1 MLPLV
6 PLIAMTSCPRLVVVS
21 CCGSRGVGLGIA
33 RQVLAQ
39 DTAAEVVVMARSLER
54 ASSISTELGARAH
67 AVQCDV
73 TSDESCAAAA
83 AAVRDLGGAELL
95 ALVNNAGFAAD
106 LPWFPTPWVA
116 GTASATLAVNLFGA
130 ERLTRA
136 LLPQLLAAEDGRAVF
151 VSSGGGRM
159 NMRRMGEARR
169 SQLLATGTLTWDD
182 IITLAAAFTAEYES
196 AAAAQTPDAP
206 LPILSAS
213 GLWLQAYGFSKACLA
228 AYCQVLA
235 REQPSLLCVTCSPGW
250 VKTEMSSTYAGDA
263 VLRSVDEGGEVAA
276 WLACGERRELSTGF
290 YQPDRSRVSW
300 VAD

>member
-21 CCGSRGVGLGIA
+21 CCGSCGVGLGIA

-169 SQLLATGTLTWDD
+169 SQLLATGTLAWDD
-182 IITLAAAFTAEYES
+182 IVALAAAFTAEYES

-235 REQPSLLCVTCSPGW
+235 RERPSLLCVTCSPGW